1 MLKDLLK
8 KFYKFWVNL
17 VQPLVEPKSLKL
29 RTYCA
34 TVKYKDKINIL
45 IYTIKC
51 LLSIKIE
58 K

>member
-8 KFYKFWVNL
+8 
-17 VQPLVEPKSLKL
+17 KL